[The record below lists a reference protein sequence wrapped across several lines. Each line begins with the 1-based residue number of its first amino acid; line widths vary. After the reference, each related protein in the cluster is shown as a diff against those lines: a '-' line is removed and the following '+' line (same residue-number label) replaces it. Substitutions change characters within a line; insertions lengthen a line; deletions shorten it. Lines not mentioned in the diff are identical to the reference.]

1 MVGTMGKYDPDMGG
15 VEIGPRGGPGDPVIF
30 WTTVKPLLCFALLCF
45 ALLSFLTFWRS
56 GGPWRG
62 HCVLTTYA
70 RARAVV
76 PTPTIPGWPYTMVV
90 PKRPAAARLVGR

>member
-15 VEIGPRGGPGDPVIF
+15 VEIGPRGGPGDPAIF
-30 WTTVKPLLCFALLCF
+30 GASHEALLACLL

-56 GGPWRG
+56 GGPWG
-62 HCVLTTYA
+62 GNCVLPTYA